1 MKAASSTTLLGAMLA
16 LALSGCGDKS
26 APTGSTSTSTPPVV
40 ASTSPAATS
49 TAPATASPAPS
60 GAAATAAPAPAV
72 PPAAA
77 PPSAATIPAPAAAPA
92 PKQVALS
99 VQGVASAGL
108 TVRVKNIEL
117 GEDATV
123 LTVSASFGSRE
134 TNFTNLA
141 ETVTY
146 LADPAGNRLMLRP
159 PEDNRYLR
167 ILSGD
172 TMEGKLVFL
181 GAVPPGTPQLRLVFN
196 EGNTPDNT
204 AGPGLSITLPLQ
216 QGGT

>member
-1 MKAASSTTLLGAMLA
+1 M
-16 LALSGCGDKS
+16 
-26 APTGSTSTSTPPVV
+26 
-40 ASTSPAATS
+40 
-49 TAPATASPAPS
+49 
-60 GAAATAAPAPAV
+60 
-72 PPAAA
+72 
-77 PPSAATIPAPAAAPA
+77 
-92 PKQVALS
+92 
-99 VQGVASAGL
+99 QGVASAGL

-167 ILSGD
+167 IVSGD

>member
-1 MKAASSTTLLGAMLA
+1 MRAESSTVLLGVMLA

-26 APTGSTSTSTPPVV
+26 APT
-40 ASTSPAATS
+40 AS
-49 TAPATASPAPS
+49 TAPSAIAPPASPASPAS
-60 GAAATAAPAPAV
+60 QASQAPVA
-72 PPAAA
+72 
-77 PPSAATIPAPAAAPA
+77 PAPAAAA
-92 PKQVALS
+92 PRQVALS

-167 ILSGD
+167 IVSGD

>member
-1 MKAASSTTLLGAMLA
+1 MKPESSITLLAIVFALA
-16 LALSGCGDKS
+16 LAGCGDKS
-26 APTGSTSTSTPPVV
+26 AP
-40 ASTSPAATS
+40 PAS
-49 TAPATASPAPS
+49 TAPAAVSPAPI
-60 GAAATAAPAPAV
+60 APAAQPTPAL
-72 PPAAA
+72 AA
-77 PPSAATIPAPAAAPA
+77 PPPTAAMPAPAAAAA

-167 ILSGD
+167 IVSGD